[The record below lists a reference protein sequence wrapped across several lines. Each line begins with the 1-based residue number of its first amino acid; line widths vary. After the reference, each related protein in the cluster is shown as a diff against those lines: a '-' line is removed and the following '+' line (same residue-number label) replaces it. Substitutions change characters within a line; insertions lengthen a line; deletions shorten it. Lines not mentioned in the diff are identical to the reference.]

1 MLTRRHIRIKVLHA
15 LYGFEQR
22 DEKDMAKSIKDL
34 KNNLDAIYDLYLYEL
49 KALLQFLYAA
59 QERIEVNKKK
69 HLPTKEDL
77 SPNTRFVDNKVL
89 NLFDQ
94 NAQLTNWFESRNIKW
109 GEHRDK
115 FKRMF
120 KELTLTEE
128 YMRYMVSERTLP
140 QDKKLMKFIYGRF
153 LAYNEDFHALYEDM
167 NMNWAD
173 DLDAAQMMVV
183 KTMKVMMEV
192 EGTTVSKAN
201 YSAEEVQE
209 IEAHKKLPEDFN
221 FEQQKI
227 TVDLFKDKADKEFGP
242 HLFTKTINHFEEFG
256 KLIAGKTANW
266 ESDRIALVDITL
278 MKMALTEMME
288 FPEIP
293 VKVTLNEYIE
303 LSKMY
308 STPKSSQFING
319 VLDNMASEFRKA
331 GKIKK
336 LGRGLL

>member
-22 DEKDMAKSIKDL
+22 SDKDMAKSLKDL
-34 KNNLDAIYDLYLYEL
+34 RNDLDSIYDLYLYEL
-49 KALLQFLYAA
+49 KGLLQFLYAA
-59 QERIEVNKKK
+59 QDRIDTNKKK

-77 SPNTRFVDNKVL
+77 QPNTRFVDNKVL

-94 NAQLTNWFESRNIKW
+94 NPSLLNWFESRNIKW

-115 FKRMF
+115 FKKLF
-120 KELTLTEE
+120 KELMLSEE
-128 YMRYMVSERTLP
+128 YMRYMSSPESLP
-140 QDKKLMKFIYGRF
+140 QDKKILKFIYGRF
-153 LAYNEDFHALYEDM
+153 MAYNEDFHSLYEEM

-183 KTMKVMMEV
+183 KTLKVLMEV
-192 EGTTVSKAN
+192 DGNVVSKVN
-201 YSAEEVQE
+201 FSSDEVNK
-209 IEAHKKLPEDFN
+209 IEKARKLPGDFN
-221 FEQQKI
+221 TAEQKV
-227 TVDLFKDKADKEFGP
+227 TVELFKDRSDKEFGP
-242 HLFTKTINHFEEFG
+242 QLFNKTVNHMDEFG
-256 KLIAGKTANW
+256 KIIADKTANW
-266 ESDRIALVDITL
+266 ETDRIALIDITL
-278 MKMALTEMME
+278 MKMALTELVE

-319 VLDNMASEFRKA
+319 VLDKLTAEFRKS